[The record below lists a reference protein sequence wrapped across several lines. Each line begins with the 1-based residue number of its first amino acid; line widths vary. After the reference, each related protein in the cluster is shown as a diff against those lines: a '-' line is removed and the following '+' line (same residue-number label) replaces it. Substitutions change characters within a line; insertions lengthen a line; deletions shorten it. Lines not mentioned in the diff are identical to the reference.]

1 MTTPASLNSLAA
13 LCGLRT
19 APELPAAAR
28 QTLRSELDQRL
39 AACEWFTVGVMAPS
53 ASLAVAALRACENAL
68 GWEPLL
74 APGTETPD
82 SDSGTPG
89 SGTPGLSGPDASAS
103 EAGDPTGDPTAVSGP
118 VFLKGNQRT
127 GLFLVRPE
135 NGLGSGL
142 LITGHSSVAPE
153 AEDTWGPFPLDFFA

>member
-1 MTTPASLNSLAA
+1 MTTPASLSSLTA

-28 QTLRSELDQRL
+28 EALRSELDQRL

-53 ASLAVAALRACENAL
+53 ASQAVAALRACENAL
-68 GWEPLL
+68 GWEPLQ
-74 APGTETPD
+74 APGSETPD
-82 SDSGTPG
+82 SGSETPG
-89 SGTPGLSGPDASAS
+89 SGTPGLSGSGASAS
-103 EAGDPTGDPTAVSGP
+103 EAGDPAAVAGP

-135 NGLGSGL
+135 TGLGCGL

-153 AEDTWGPFPLDFFA
+153 AEDTWGPFPLDFFG

>member
-1 MTTPASLNSLAA
+1 LTTPASLSSLAA

-19 APELPAAAR
+19 APELPTAAR
-28 QTLRSELDQRL
+28 QALRLELNQRL

-53 ASLAVAALRACENAL
+53 ASQAVAALRACENAL

-74 APGTETPD
+74 APGTETPG
-82 SDSGTPG
+82 SEAPG
-89 SGTPGLSGPDASAS
+89 SSTAGLSGSAASSS
-103 EAGDPTGDPTAVSGP
+103 EARDPAAEAGP

-135 NGLGSGL
+135 TGLGCGL

>member
-1 MTTPASLNSLAA
+1 LTTPASLSTLAA

-28 QTLRSELDQRL
+28 QALRSELDQRL

-53 ASLAVAALRACENAL
+53 ASQAVAALRACEKAL
-68 GWEPLL
+68 GWEPLQ
-74 APGTETPD
+74 APGT
-82 SDSGTPG
+82 GA
-89 SGTPGLSGPDASAS
+89 LAS
-103 EAGDPTGDPTAVSGP
+103 EAGDPAAVAGP

-127 GLFLVRPE
+127 GHFLLRPE
-135 NGLGSGL
+135 SGLGCGL